1 MPMSRFVHLHTH
13 SHYSLLQALPRIP
26 ELVAAAKA
34 EKMPALAL
42 TDNGN
47 LYGAI
52 EFYKECLK
60 QNIKPIIGLDAYVAI
75 RSRKDKQAGID
86 NVRTRLILL
95 AQNETGYKNLIHLV
109 TKAHL
114 EGFYYKPRIDKEL
127 IEIYS
132 GGLIAISPA
141 FNGELIKLIEG
152 RDLGKASAL
161 ANWYK
166 NIFGGERF
174 FLEITH
180 QPRIPGHEEKMS
192 LLISFAQKES
202 IPLVATNDVYY
213 IKPEDKKARETLLA
227 IQNTGERDRS
237 GFTEGE
243 TDFSFISNK
252 QVEEAFSDTP
262 EAVKNTLQIA
272 DSCNVNLKFGSWV
285 FPHLETKS
293 GLTHDEELERIVYE
307 GIKKR
312 NLEKTKEVDERIKY
326 ELKIIKD
333 KGYSPY
339 FLVVSDLI
347 RYARENNIIT
357 NTRGSVA
364 GSIVSFLTFITTVNP
379 IEYKLPFERFLN
391 PERPSAPDIDLDIA
405 DDRRDEMIA
414 YARQKYGDDKVAQI
428 GTFGTMLARGAVRD
442 VARALGYP
450 YGLGDKVAKLI
461 PFGSQGFPMTIKRA
475 FELVSELK
483 ELYKKDSEVKEI
495 IDMALKI
502 EGCARHISVHAA
514 GVVIA
519 PEVLENYTPLQYDPK
534 GEGKIITQYDMYST
548 EDAGLLK
555 FDFLG
560 IKNLSIIA
568 DTIHRIEAIEGKEI
582 NIEAIPLDD
591 KKSFE
596 LLSKG
601 ETEGLFQLG
610 GAGMTRFLIDLKPTS
625 IHDINAMVA
634 LYRPGPMEVIP
645 EYILRKNNP
654 DLIEYPDPR
663 MEKSLKESYGL
674 LVYQDDLLFCAL
686 ELAGYSW
693 LEADKFRKAVGK
705 KIPEEMAAQKEK
717 FIAGI
722 VKNGQTKSFAE
733 KLWRLFEPFAAYGFN
748 KAHAAS
754 YGLVAYQ
761 TAYLKANYP
770 AIYMSAV
777 LTADSGD
784 VERIG
789 ILINECKRMG
799 IPVLP
804 PSVNESYQGFSVV
817 RKTNEPDTIRFGL
830 TTIKNFGAGIS
841 DTIVHERKKVGKFKS
856 LPDFLSRI
864 KDRNLNKKSLE
875 SLIKSGA
882 LDEFSERG
890 AMFQNL
896 EMLLEYHR
904 EKLKGEND
912 QESLFAGISEDVS
925 EITFPP
931 SKEATVSEKLAWE
944 KELLGLYLS
953 GHPLDNFRDRI
964 NKNGNSISKIIDSV
978 NEGARVT
985 IAGIVEESKEIIT
998 KQNQKM
1004 MFTKITDLTGSIEV
1018 VVFPKVLEKYKEI
1031 FKPEQCLVL
1040 MGNVSK
1046 RNGSIS
1052 IIAEKA
1058 KVLY

>member
-1 MPMSRFVHLHTH
+1 
-13 SHYSLLQALPRIP
+13 
-26 ELVAAAKA
+26 
-34 EKMPALAL
+34 
-42 TDNGN
+42 
-47 LYGAI
+47 
-52 EFYKECLK
+52 
-60 QNIKPIIGLDAYVAI
+60 
-75 RSRKDKQAGID
+75 
-86 NVRTRLILL
+86 
-95 AQNETGYKNLIHLV
+95 
-109 TKAHL
+109 
-114 EGFYYKPRIDKEL
+114 
-127 IEIYS
+127 
-132 GGLIAISPA
+132 
-141 FNGELIKLIEG
+141 
-152 RDLGKASAL
+152 
-161 ANWYK
+161 
-166 NIFGGERF
+166 
-174 FLEITH
+174 
-180 QPRIPGHEEKMS
+180 MS

-717 FIAGI
+717 F
-722 VKNGQTKSFAE
+722 
-733 KLWRLFEPFAAYGFN
+733 
-748 KAHAAS
+748 
-754 YGLVAYQ
+754 
-761 TAYLKANYP
+761 
-770 AIYMSAV
+770 
-777 LTADSGD
+777 
-784 VERIG
+784 
-789 ILINECKRMG
+789 
-799 IPVLP
+799 
-804 PSVNESYQGFSVV
+804 
-817 RKTNEPDTIRFGL
+817 
-830 TTIKNFGAGIS
+830 
-841 DTIVHERKKVGKFKS
+841 
-856 LPDFLSRI
+856 
-864 KDRNLNKKSLE
+864 
-875 SLIKSGA
+875 
-882 LDEFSERG
+882 
-890 AMFQNL
+890 
-896 EMLLEYHR
+896 
-904 EKLKGEND
+904 
-912 QESLFAGISEDVS
+912 
-925 EITFPP
+925 
-931 SKEATVSEKLAWE
+931 
-944 KELLGLYLS
+944 
-953 GHPLDNFRDRI
+953 
-964 NKNGNSISKIIDSV
+964 
-978 NEGARVT
+978 
-985 IAGIVEESKEIIT
+985 
-998 KQNQKM
+998 
-1004 MFTKITDLTGSIEV
+1004 
-1018 VVFPKVLEKYKEI
+1018 
-1031 FKPEQCLVL
+1031 
-1040 MGNVSK
+1040 
-1046 RNGSIS
+1046 
-1052 IIAEKA
+1052 
-1058 KVLY
+1058 